1 MNEAQE
7 LARAEAEAFAAQA
20 QAEQAAAETPQE
32 QPIEAAPVQQEPVRD
47 KSSRPAPDESFREI
61 REKLEYER
69 RLRQAYE
76 ERLRQ
81 QEQLLA
87 QQQHPEENYD
97 ISIGDDDI
105 AEGKVIKKLSQKQQK
120 EREADRKKYEEQISN
135 MKAMITEQRLLMEY
149 PDFRQVMTTDNLQKL
164 GQLKPHLAKSILANP
179 DTYEAHKTAFEAIKD
194 YVLKQEDKE
203 AELKAQQ
210 EKIAANKTRAVPTT
224 SGVSNPSASP
234 LSKAHAYATGLT
246 DQRKREL
253 YEEWAKENGGK
264 YYNYK

>member
-7 LARAEAEAFAAQA
+7 IARAEAEAFAAQA
-20 QAEQAAAETPQE
+20 QKDQEVQE
-32 QPIEAAPVQQEPVRD
+32 QPIETPQPVEVAPAPVAET
-47 KSSRPAPDESFREI
+47 KKADESFREM

-87 QQQHPEENYD
+87 QQQHPEEDYD

-135 MKAMITEQRLLMEY
+135 MKTMITEQRLLMEY